1 MEENKTSFA
10 SEQVPP
16 REPTELEKVQQRI
29 ANYQIGI
36 KPQSAQAVNTL
47 LELHL
52 KSGLIKLEELEV
64 VVAVRDE
71 VQKGLASYN
80 SSVEHAQRQLVEL
93 QEADRLAKEAAI
105 ESEKAQLTD
114 KIREQRK
121 QRKDAELKVAQLEAI
136 LASHGVNVDLNNDGV
151 IGVKAGDLNADGFVE
166 LTKEEAA
173 TLAAEHGVTIPK
185 TTIQKG
191 TIDETPKKTSKAFQ
205 MARLLNPEEPVEQ
218 SEPSV
223 AEVQP
228 ITEDEV
234 LAEKIEETK
243 VAISEWEEQSE
254 TEVED
259 EEMVFGNESTEEDGF
274 DLPVEDETITI
285 ELPVPEDA
293 KGIEAFLEEVETV
306 QQEAEIDDIDEEQF
320 NQSFEE
326 PVGTVESD
334 REVDEALEGW
344 DANGSPTTEE
354 PHTEVSRR
362 ERVLLDPLEAS
373 QRSDE
378 LRVAE
383 EDTKTEP
390 TYAKPSAVPITSTN
404 MPRQT
409 LKSGDSVEAEV
420 KEQKINTYDSEE
432 EMLEAVQQKIDTA
445 KEQEEE
451 FEELVIPSADELR
464 GMTKKKIKETAEG
477 LNFEVTTSDTK
488 EDMIESIA
496 EQTESLIQSL
506 QESDEFVS
514 ATETVKDED
523 ENVDRRDGGYF

>member
-173 TLAAEHGVTIPK
+173 TLAAEHGVTIPN

-191 TIDETPKKTSKAFQ
+191 TIDKHLR
-205 MARLLNPEEPVEQ
+205 RLLKHFKWLDSSIPR
-218 SEPSV
+218 
-223 AEVQP
+223 
-228 ITEDEV
+228 
-234 LAEKIEETK
+234 
-243 VAISEWEEQSE
+243 
-254 TEVED
+254 
-259 EEMVFGNESTEEDGF
+259 
-274 DLPVEDETITI
+274 
-285 ELPVPEDA
+285 
-293 KGIEAFLEEVETV
+293 
-306 QQEAEIDDIDEEQF
+306 
-320 NQSFEE
+320 NQ
-326 PVGTVESD
+326 
-334 REVDEALEGW
+334 
-344 DANGSPTTEE
+344 
-354 PHTEVSRR
+354 
-362 ERVLLDPLEAS
+362 
-373 QRSDE
+373 
-378 LRVAE
+378 
-383 EDTKTEP
+383 
-390 TYAKPSAVPITSTN
+390 
-404 MPRQT
+404 
-409 LKSGDSVEAEV
+409 
-420 KEQKINTYDSEE
+420 
-432 EMLEAVQQKIDTA
+432 
-445 KEQEEE
+445 
-451 FEELVIPSADELR
+451 
-464 GMTKKKIKETAEG
+464 
-477 LNFEVTTSDTK
+477 
-488 EDMIESIA
+488 
-496 EQTESLIQSL
+496 
-506 QESDEFVS
+506 
-514 ATETVKDED
+514 
-523 ENVDRRDGGYF
+523 

>member
-10 SEQVPP
+10 SEQVT

-36 KPQSAQAVNTL
+36 KPQSASAVNTL

-71 VQKGLASYN
+71 VRKGLANYN
-80 SSVEHAQRQLVEL
+80 SSVENAQRQIVEL
-93 QEADRLAKEAAI
+93 QEADRLAKEAVI
-105 ESEKAQLTD
+105 EQEKAELVD
-114 KIREQRK
+114 KVRDQRK

-136 LASHGVNVDLNNDGV
+136 LASHGINMDLNNDGV
-151 IGVKAGDLNADGFVE
+151 IGVKEGSLNQDGFVE
-166 LTKEEAA
+166 LSAEEAA
-173 TLAAEHGVTIPK
+173 SLAQQHGVTIPETK
-185 TTIQKG
+185 IQKG
-191 TIDETPKKTSKAFQ
+191 KQGESKQTSKAFQ

-228 ITEDEV
+228 IATPKEEF
-234 LAEKIEETK
+234 EQKIADTK
-243 VAISEWEEQSE
+243 QAFKEWEDQTE
-254 TEVED
+254 TEVDD

-293 KGIEAFLEEVETV
+293 KGIEAFLEEVDRVES
-306 QQEAEIDDIDEEQF
+306 ESEIDDIDEEQF

-326 PVGTVESD
+326 PVE
-334 REVDEALEGW
+334 
-344 DANGSPTTEE
+344 TEE
-354 PHTEVSRR
+354 SEESHTEVSRR

-404 MPRQT
+404 MPRKT
-409 LKSGDSVEAEV
+409 LTSGDSVEAEV

-445 KEQEEE
+445 VEQEEE

-464 GMTKKKIKETAEG
+464 GMTKKKIQETAES
-477 LNFEVTTSDTK
+477 LNFEVSTKDTK

-496 EQTESLIQSL
+496 EQTETLIQSL

-523 ENVDRRDGGYF
+523 DNVDRRDGGYF